1 MPIAEERGVAV
12 LVNRPFAE
20 GAPLRRLA
28 GRPLPAFASE
38 IGCQTWSELLLKF
51 VVAHPAVTCA
61 IPATSSVTHLQE
73 NMRAAF
79 GALPDRALCE
89 RIADAVD
96 RWSGSPEVW

>member
-1 MPIAEERGVAV
+1 LPIAEERGVAV

-20 GAPLRRLA
+20 GSLLRRLA

-61 IPATSSVTHLQE
+61 IPATSSVTHLQD
-73 NMRAAF
+73 NMRAAT

-89 RIADAVD
+89 RIADAVG
-96 RWSGSPEVW
+96 R